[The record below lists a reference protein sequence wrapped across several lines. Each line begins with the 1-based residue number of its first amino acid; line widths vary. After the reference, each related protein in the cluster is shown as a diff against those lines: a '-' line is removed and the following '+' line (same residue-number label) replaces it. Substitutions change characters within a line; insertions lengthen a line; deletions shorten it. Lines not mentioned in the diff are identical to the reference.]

1 MKMFNKEGDCMV
13 DVKKMFVDGTDIVMT
28 CKLMDAYSMN
38 VYLHPDQLRQS
49 LTMVNFDLIKA
60 LPEILIKDTMGEDQ
74 LRAIGENLK
83 SKAGDP
89 PALLLGEEGVEKFKK
104 AGAALGLDTAETL
117 VNTLLQLL
125 PVLLANKPG
134 TGTEKKKR

>member
-1 MKMFNKEGDCMV
+1 MKMFNREGDCMV

-38 VYLHPDQLRQS
+38 VYLHPDQLRQA
-49 LTMVNFDLIKA
+49 LTLADFDLINA
-60 LPEILIKDTMGEDQ
+60 IPEILIKDTVGEDQ

-83 SKAGDP
+83 SKAGDA

-117 VNTLLQLL
+117 VNTLLQLM
-125 PVLLANKPG
+125 PVLFADKPG
-134 TGTEKKKR
+134 TGSVKKKR